1 MFLADVLGTVVAPVQ
16 SKWLDGRTLLVL
28 RPLTPD
34 GRPALKTRV
43 AIDRVGAGVGDRV
56 LCLDEGNGGRQVL
69 ATGPK
74 GPVKTVVIGFVD
86 AVELGGRIVYDH
98 REASAPRPLAKK

>member
-1 MFLADVLGTVVAPVQ
+1 MFIADVLGTVVAPVQ

-43 AIDRVGAGVGDRV
+43 AIDKIGAGVGDRV

-69 ATGPK
+69 QTGPK
-74 GPVKTVVIGFVD
+74 GPVKTVVVGFID
-86 AVELGGRIVYDH
+86 AIELGPRIVYDH
-98 REASAPRPLAKK
+98 RAAKPPQPLPKK